1 MDKITIEGVA
11 LTPLKKISHPKGDI
25 FHGMKKSDKGFVGF
39 GEAYFSTIK
48 NGEIKGWNRHKKMT
62 LNLIVPVGKVIF
74 IIYDDREKSSSRG
87 NFFEVEISP
96 DNYQRI
102 TVPPCLW
109 LAFMG
114 KSNGTNLIL
123 NIADMEHDPDEI
135 EKLDPFDSR
144 IPYNWDLK
152 IR

>member
-1 MDKITIEGVA
+1 MDKINIEGVV
-11 LTPLKKISHPKGDI
+11 LTPLKIISHPKGDI
-25 FHGMKKSDKGFVGF
+25 FHGIKKSDKGFVDF

-48 NGEIKGWNRHKKMT
+48 NGEIKGWNRHKNMT
-62 LNLIVPVGKVIF
+62 LNLIVPIGRVIF
-74 IIYDDREKSSSRG
+74 VIYDDREKSFSRG
-87 NFFEVEISP
+87 NFFEIEISL

-114 KSNGTNLIL
+114 KSSGTNLIL
-123 NIADMEHDPDEI
+123 NIADMEHDPYEI
-135 EKLDPFDSR
+135 EKLDPFESR